1 MHIWGM
7 SNTFALLIGL
17 LLKAGAALIAVNE
30 IRGLILAGPV
40 LYAMYESGGTPM
52 AIWLGLCSIGGIA
65 LSVIVPLI
73 AARKITKFAEARIG
87 NQFSKA

>member
-1 MHIWGM
+1 MHILDM
-7 SNTFALLIGL
+7 TNTFAFLIGL

-73 AARKITKFAEARIG
+73 AAKKITRYAEARIG
-87 NQFSKA
+87 KQLSKA

>member
-1 MHIWGM
+1 MHILGM
-7 SNTFALLIGL
+7 TNVFALLIGL

-40 LYAMYESGGTPM
+40 LYGMYESGGTPM

-73 AARKITKFAEARIG
+73 AAKKIARYAEARIG
-87 NQFSKA
+87 RPLAKA